1 MQQPWHAQEYGH
13 FVSRKERK
21 RKRRSIFG
29 RRSGA
34 HRYRGEKPRSHSRP
48 QEVGAA
54 FAAAVA
60 SQAEREIAASET
72 PAPAGDALT
81 AHTADRPPGPHA
93 IADLV
98 QALAPEDALLAY
110 RFLAFLRSA
119 PLEAGLRIYGDAPEE
134 GDAAVWNPVVV
145 LVGPCTG
152 IASIG
157 DLIVDLES
165 SPHLRVS
172 FRLFRDGFYRVDG
185 HAADRVQL
193 GEWLGARRDVQ
204 SVVDDASAL
213 HVRPVL
219 EQP

>member
-1 MQQPWHAQEYGH
+1 MQQPSHAQEYGP

-21 RKRRSIFG
+21 RKGHGIFG

-34 HRYRGEKPRSHSRP
+34 HRHRGEKPRSETRS
-48 QEVGAA
+48 QEGGAA
-54 FAAAVA
+54 FAAAMA
-60 SQAEREIAASET
+60 SQREREIAASEP
-72 PAPAGDALT
+72 PAPAGDTLT
-81 AHTADRPPGPHA
+81 AHPADRPPGPRA
-93 IADLV
+93 IAALV

-119 PLEAGLRIYGDAPEE
+119 PLEVDLRIYGDTPEE
-134 GDAAVWNPVVV
+134 GDAAVWNPVVL
-145 LVGPCTG
+145 LVGPCAG

-213 HVRPVL
+213 HVRPTL
-219 EQP
+219 GQP